1 MYIIKWIKGWRYIWT
16 SINVLILY
24 LTSVSVSKTRQSVC
38 LSERVV
44 GARTCAAVT
53 CPVCVGLV
61 LTLSAVSWQCCSS
74 NVKIKVL
81 FVVVCNIKH
90 ITVALLR
97 YFSNTSTYVFV
108 HQAKLA
114 YFHNTSSKFRNKTNQ
129 WYHKLWQIFFHTSLF
144 FKQSKIVILCL

>member
-1 MYIIKWIKGWRYIWT
+1 MFTHTETKFLYIIKWTKGCRYIWT
-16 SINVLILY
+16 SMNVLILC

-38 LSERVV
+38 LSEGVV

-61 LTLSAVSWQCCSS
+61 LTLSAVSWQYCSS

-81 FVVVCNIKH
+81 FVVACNVKH
-90 ITVALLR
+90 NTVALLA

-108 HQAKLA
+108 YRVKSA
-114 YFHNTSSKFRNKTNQ
+114 YFYNTSSTFRKRLQYIN
-129 WYHKLWQIFFHTSLF
+129 
-144 FKQSKIVILCL
+144 